1 MKSLS
6 VWDCWCSPC
15 LGHSLNSPSES
26 WGDRTQTH
34 WASCK
39 MIFSKVPELRGALPA
54 NVQVQ
59 IHRRHLFSSHLRAW
73 SVPRQPR
80 HAPCQPADVGLTQ
93 EADRLIEKHL
103 LKREFLW
110 PLCGLKP
117 FVMISVSAA
126 KLCLKALTDGAVVYT
141 HTHTHTHTLRTFSV
155 IGVSSLSNDT
165 TNKPSWPRHSY
176 SSYSSFLLQNRPVAF
191 WHADSEWI
199 FGSSLAFIESHRAL
213 WYCWC
218 V

>member
-15 LGHSLNSPSES
+15 LGHSLSSPSES

-141 HTHTHTHTLRTFSV
+141 HTHTHTHTQDILC
-155 IGVSSLSNDT
+155 D
-165 TNKPSWPRHSY
+165 
-176 SSYSSFLLQNRPVAF
+176 
-191 WHADSEWI
+191 
-199 FGSSLAFIESHRAL
+199 
-213 WYCWC
+213 WC
-218 V
+218 VIP